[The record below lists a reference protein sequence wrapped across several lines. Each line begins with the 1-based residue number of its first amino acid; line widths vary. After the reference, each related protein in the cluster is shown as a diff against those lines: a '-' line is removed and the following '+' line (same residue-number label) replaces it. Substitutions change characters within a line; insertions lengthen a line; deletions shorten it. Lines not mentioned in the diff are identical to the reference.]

1 MATTEPIAP
10 AKNGHVHDEEKGLYR
25 TTTGVTMSPELFEKL
40 YLTPKVPHVGDYN
53 RRFANPTALGF
64 VGFVISAFTFS
75 VVLMGWGGAT
85 GFSPVVGI
93 FFFTGPVLLLFA
105 MVFEWVM
112 GNFFPMMV
120 MGLFAVFWLSFG
132 MLQLPTL
139 GLALP
144 YATEADPTGMS
155 SPQYN
160 AVIALYLLVWGFA
173 LFTFFIFTCKINAVF
188 ASIFGLVTT
197 ACWVLSGAYWKVT
210 KGEFEMAGRLQT
222 VSPGYPSELDVRK
235 ETD

>member
-1 MATTEPIAP
+1 M
-10 AKNGHVHDEEKGLYR
+10 
-25 TTTGVTMSPELFEKL
+25 
-40 YLTPKVPHVGDYN
+40 
-53 RRFANPTALGF
+53 
-64 VGFVISAFTFS
+64 
-75 VVLMGWGGAT
+75 VLMGWGGAT

-105 MVFEWVM
+105 MVFEFILN
-112 GNFFPMMV
+112 NFFAMNV

-173 LFTFFIFTCKINAVF
+173 LFTFFIFTCKINVVF
-188 ASIFGLVTT
+188 ASIFGCVTT
-197 ACWVLSGAYWKVT
+197 ACWVLSGAYWRVT
-210 KGEFEMAGRLQT
+210 KGDFEMAGRLQT
-222 VSPGYPSELDVRK
+222 VSFLPSDIMRETNLKTRPVVRSFSWWHVLVG
-235 ETD
+235 T

>member
-1 MATTEPIAP
+1 
-10 AKNGHVHDEEKGLYR
+10 
-25 TTTGVTMSPELFEKL
+25 
-40 YLTPKVPHVGDYN
+40 
-53 RRFANPTALGF
+53 
-64 VGFVISAFTFS
+64 
-75 VVLMGWGGAT
+75 MGWGGAT

-222 VSPGYPSELDVRK
+222 VSPGYPLDLMCERK
-235 ETD
+235 LTDYEPGRWCPHLCRGNAGMVHDVHHHGRRDAALAEASCRRPEPILATN